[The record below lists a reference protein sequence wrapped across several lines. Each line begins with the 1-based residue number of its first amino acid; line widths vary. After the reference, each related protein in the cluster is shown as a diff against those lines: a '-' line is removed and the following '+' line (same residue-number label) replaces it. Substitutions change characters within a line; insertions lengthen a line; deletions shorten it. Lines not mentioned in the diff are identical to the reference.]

1 MLALSTEKSF
11 TLKYPK
17 KRYYNPLEVSIIRLF
32 KIMQRIVELMRLFV
46 LPHYFIQQSLN
57 LTLPVPIPDKQKK
70 LA

>member
-1 MLALSTEKSF
+1 
-11 TLKYPK
+11 
-17 KRYYNPLEVSIIRLF
+17 
-32 KIMQRIVELMRLFV
+32 MQRIVELMRLFV